1 MGPPKG
7 LSALAR
13 STSTWIHW
21 WSPVASANWF
31 TCSWVTSCQSLLP
44 SSVPTSPGTSAM
56 VVVVVMRV
64 GPPVRAWA
72 VPATYVHERVATR
85 GAARPHGPDSRHS
98 LTLPIPGGQSQSV
111 DDPSLRARGCAD
123 RVHWAGARLDRRLD
137 DLRPGPPPLGPGRGR
152 RHPPAPRRHPG
163 SRGAPAA
170 PRLLVAPRRHL
181 GDAGRCA
188 APRRI
193 GRRRRAAGGARGARA
208 APARRGPRRAVGRR
222 PRRLGVHDR
231 AGRPRAADRGRR
243 PAAGRRER
251 RRGVGADR
259 AAGRRRPA
267 PRARRVAGPA
277 AAAAGG
283 GAAVVPHVGHEV
295 AERG

>member
-123 RVHWAGARLDRRLD
+123 RVHWAGARL
-137 DLRPGPPPLGPGRGR
+137 
-152 RHPPAPRRHPG
+152 
-163 SRGAPAA
+163 
-170 PRLLVAPRRHL
+170 
-181 GDAGRCA
+181 
-188 APRRI
+188 

-208 APARRGPRRAVGRR
+208 VPARRGPRRAVGRR

-251 RRGVGADR
+251 RRGVGAGR